1 MGEYISGTTNQGKEI
16 GQNVFYSEE
25 IEIDNSTIIQ
35 NGAGQIEVNPSLTL
49 PNITISNTT
58 TLNNVSAS
66 GTLSVTG
73 NSTLSTLDVTNISA
87 SGTLSVTGN
96 STLSTLDVTN
106 ISASGTLS
114 VTGNSTL
121 SNIILS
127 GIIEINDTLGS
138 LSGTTAGSI
147 SWSMPFQGSAYK
159 KFIAYLNGYENDTT
173 TAQTISFPVAFSDTP
188 VIVVN
193 SASVPSVTVSTTEIS
208 LAPDTTTAYT
218 GWIIVEGF

>member
-58 TLNNVSAS
+58 TLNNV
-66 GTLSVTG
+66 
-73 NSTLSTLDVTNISA
+73 
-87 SGTLSVTGN
+87 
-96 STLSTLDVTN
+96 
-106 ISASGTLS
+106 SASGTLS

>member
-1 MGEYISGTTNQGKEI
+1 MSEYITGTTNQGKEI

-58 TLNNVSAS
+58 TLNNV
-66 GTLSVTG
+66 
-73 NSTLSTLDVTNISA
+73 SA

>member
-66 GTLSVTG
+66 GTTTFSTLNVTG
-73 NSTLSTLDVTNISA
+73 NSNL
-87 SGTLSVTGN
+87 N
-96 STLSTLDVTN
+96 SIL
-106 ISASGTLS
+106 
-114 VTGNSTL
+114 
-121 SNIILS
+121 LS

-159 KFIAYLNGYENDTT
+159 KFVAYLNGYENDTT

-188 VIVVN
+188 VIVIN

-208 LAPDTTTAYT
+208 LTPDTATAYT

>member
-58 TLNNVSAS
+58 TLNNV
-66 GTLSVTG
+66 
-73 NSTLSTLDVTNISA
+73 SA